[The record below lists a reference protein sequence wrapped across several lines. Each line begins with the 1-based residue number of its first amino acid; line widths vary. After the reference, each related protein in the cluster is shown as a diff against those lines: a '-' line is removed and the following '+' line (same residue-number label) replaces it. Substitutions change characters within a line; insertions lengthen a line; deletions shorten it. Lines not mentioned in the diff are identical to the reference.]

1 MEKQKRWQFYL
12 ILAVILLT
20 LYNILPTLFYYSK
33 PLKQPVDAERA
44 HTVAEAIVDR
54 VNELEDDSKQWIY
67 SFSQLLGLKPASIRI
82 QNDNPGIIEVGFKSP
97 GEAEIFK
104 RFLPRAGALIPFAPS
119 QLELYADRQNANSH
133 TVLVSR
139 QIAVRLDPKEVDQL
153 FHFSTIRTA
162 DGSISELYR
171 EVVYDRA
178 SQLALALAGQSA
190 IASKLAIL
198 AKNPSDKQYD
208 EIVLSLARNIVD
220 VDSIFKDNRPI
231 ANRYF
236 ASFTQDAENQADNTL
251 SKFTSRLESQA
262 AIAATE
268 VATLKHEQETQ
279 IKNGLQADSELG
291 QQVSILESQV
301 KILNSAA
308 AIVKKQQVSFK
319 GLKPLTL
326 ADLNKQLK
334 EGFKS
339 AGGEQVISLKDRN
352 PFVEAIVIDWSNDKI
367 RLQLYPDVQ
376 QLRLLPNTT
385 EAVAYAQGQLNQLI
399 INDIALASQQTD
411 EQIAPNELSFIIP
424 LNNLTD
430 AKSIL
435 AFNLGYVSEKRSGEI
450 LNLLKTQWNPQHQDL
465 AGEAYP
471 IHGMK
476 EFKELNPEEQK
487 LGLVVYSPAS
497 DSGEELKGF
506 NKGSIYVIAKGL
518 DNIVQKYRELPDA
531 PDGQQLTQEFN
542 QLNSLLQQN
551 GFIGYSGASYGIDP
565 SFSKDY
571 IFELRDYFAPLLKAT
586 REDFVVKGS
595 KNYALL
601 DFTDVEQ
608 RILTLNKIDDRIQ
621 EDLLKWRESYQTSQV
636 DINTTNRYL
645 VPKPTKSAFW
655 ENFKLSIVK
664 YFRGD
669 DRKILKWGLDL
680 SGGKTVRIGLRDHNN
695 RMVTNPEDLK
705 QAVNELYVRV
715 NKMGVSE
722 RTIHIENDNII
733 LDFPGSQG
741 LSAAELVKA
750 SAMYF
755 HIVNEKFTPNNPLL
769 KENVNQFLQNIWNEA
784 VVTNRKDSAS
794 INEIAW
800 QHLGGENEFGEL
812 TRPRSE
818 VAKVLYDNGLRLVNP
833 KTSTFSNA
841 FNDTLSAVGIMR
853 GEEFTQWEGQT
864 HPLFVIFHN
873 YALEGANLD
882 NVHVGYDS
890 TQGNNLTFGIKNS
903 YGRSQQDAGSPRDDL
918 YTWTS
923 EFSAEKILGTPKEA
937 YSRGHGWR
945 MAVILNGTI
954 ISMPTL
960 QAALRDG
967 GTITGRFSQREIN
980 QLAADLKAGS
990 LSFTPQI
997 LSEENVSPELG
1008 AEERTRGIVA
1018 SIVALVLVIVS
1029 MVGYYHFAGVVA
1041 SCAVLFNILIMWG
1054 VLQNLGAALSLP
1066 IIAGIV
1072 LTIGMAIDANV
1083 LVFERIREE
1092 FALSGRIASA
1102 IQTGYKKAFSAIID
1116 SNITTIIAALILT
1129 QFDSGPIK
1137 GFAVALIVGVVS
1149 SMFTA
1154 LFMTR
1159 YFFAGWV
1166 QNPQNR
1172 SLRMSQFFK
1181 QTHFNFLGQAKKA
1194 AAISAVIIALGMGLF
1209 FVERHTIFGMDF
1221 TGGYALDVE
1230 LKELPET
1237 ANYRLKV
1244 ADALL
1249 AQGATSN
1256 DFQVRELSRPNQ
1268 LRVQL
1273 GMSIEEKGH
1282 PFYQMP
1288 EEQADPRFSY
1298 TFEQNPR
1305 INWLVDAIEKGG
1317 MTIPASQLTHLERQW
1332 TVMSGQFSEEM
1343 RNNAIMGL
1351 ALALLSILAYI
1362 TVRFEFK
1369 FAMAAV
1375 IGLIFDVIVT
1385 MGFFAFFHWIGF
1397 PIQIDL
1403 QVIGAIMTIVGY
1415 SLNDTIIVFDR
1426 IREDTRTLRKLSF
1439 KQVVNHALNV
1449 TLSRTVMTS
1458 GTTLLVLLA
1467 LVFLGGKSIFAFS
1480 LVMTIG
1486 VIVGTFSS
1494 LYIAAPILLYFHE
1507 REENQLKELTVKK
1520 DKTA

>member
-33 PLKQPVDAERA
+33 PLKEPVNAERA
-44 HTVAEAIVDR
+44 QVVAEQIVNR
-54 VNELEDDSKQWIY
+54 VNALEGESQEWLY
-67 SFSQLLGLKPASIRI
+67 SFSKLLGVKPTTVAV
-82 QNDNPGIIEVGFKSP
+82 QKDNPGIIEVEFKNSND
-97 GEAEIFK
+97 ANLFK

-119 QLELYADRQNANSH
+119 QLELYSDQEGASKN
-133 TVLVSR
+133 TVLVAR
-139 QIAVRLDPKEVDQL
+139 QIAVRLDPKETDKL
-153 FHFSTIRTA
+153 FLFSPIRTENGGIT
-162 DGSISELYR
+162 DLYR
-171 EVVYDRA
+171 EIVSDRTR
-178 SQLALALAGQSA
+178 QLALALAGQTSNA
-190 IASKLAIL
+190 TKLTTIV
-198 AKNPSDKQYD
+198 KDPNDKQYD
-208 EIVLSLARNIVD
+208 EIVLSLARDIVD
-220 VDSIFKDNRPI
+220 VDSTFKDQRPI

-236 ASFTQDAENQADNTL
+236 ASFTQSSENQAE
-251 SKFTSRLESQA
+251 SSVGKFTSRLESQA
-262 AIAATE
+262 KTVAAE
-268 VATLKHEQETQ
+268 KDILKQEQAGHIKQGMQVDGEQTQ
-279 IKNGLQADSELG
+279 QISL
-291 QQVSILESQV
+291 LENQE
-301 KILNSAA
+301 KILTSAA
-308 AIVKKQQVSFK
+308 AIIKKNLASFK
-319 GLKPLTL
+319 GLKPL
-326 ADLNKQLK
+326 AAAEIDKQLND
-334 EGFKS
+334 GVGKS
-339 AGGEQVISLKDRN
+339 GSEEQVVNLKDRN
-352 PFVEAIVIDWSNDKI
+352 PFIESLVIDWANDKI
-367 RLQLYPDVQ
+367 RLQFYPDVQ
-376 QLRLLPNTT
+376 KLRLLPNIN
-385 EAVAYAQGQLNQLI
+385 ESVAYSQGQLNQLI
-399 INDIALASQQTD
+399 INEIAIASQLTD
-411 EQIAPNELSFIIP
+411 EQISPSDLTFTVA

-430 AKSIL
+430 AKSFL
-435 AFNLGYVSEKRSGEI
+435 AFNLRYISEKRSQEI
-450 LNLLKTQWNPQHQDL
+450 LDTLADQWQPQHQDL
-465 AGEAYP
+465 SGDVYP
-471 IHGMK
+471 LYTMQA
-476 EFKELNPEEQK
+476 FKGLKPEEQK
-487 LGLVVYSPAS
+487 LGLVVYAPAS
-497 DSGEELKGF
+497 DKESPPAGF
-506 NKGSIYVIAKGL
+506 HKGSIYVIAKGL
-518 DNIVQKYRELPDA
+518 DSIVQKYRELPDA
-531 PDGQQLTQEFN
+531 VDGQQLMEEFN
-542 QLNSLLQQN
+542 QLNTMLQKN
-551 GFIGYSGASYGIDP
+551 GFIGYSGAAYGVDP
-565 SFSKDY
+565 SYSKDY
-571 IFELRDYFAPLLKAT
+571 IFELHDYYLPLLKAT
-586 REDFVVKGS
+586 RENFVVKGS
-595 KNYALL
+595 KSFALL
-601 DFTDVEQ
+601 DFTDMEQ
-608 RILTLNKIDDRIQ
+608 RILTLNKIDDGIQ
-621 EDLLKWRESYQTSQV
+621 EDLLKWRESYHTSQV
-636 DINTTNRYL
+636 DINQTNHYL
-645 VPKPTKSAFW
+645 VPAPTQNAIW
-655 ENFKLSIVK
+655 ENFKLSFIK

-695 RMVTNPEDLK
+695 RVVTNPEDLK

-741 LSAAELVKA
+741 LSASELIKA

-755 HIVNEKFTPNNPLL
+755 HIVNEKFTPNNAQL
-769 KENVNQFLQNIWNEA
+769 KEYVNQFLQNVWNEA
-784 VVTNRKDSAS
+784 VVTNRKDSES

-812 TRPRSE
+812 TRPRSAI
-818 VAKVLYDNGLRLVNP
+818 AKILYENGLRLVNP
-833 KTSTFSNA
+833 KTTAFSHA
-841 FNDTLSAVGIMR
+841 YNDTLSAIGILR
-853 GEEFTQWEGQT
+853 GEEYTQWEGQT
-864 HPLFVIFHN
+864 HPLFVVFHN
-873 YALEGANLD
+873 YALEGANLT

-890 TQGNNLTFGIKNS
+890 TQGNNLTFGIKGS
-903 YGRSQQDAGSPRDDL
+903 YGRSQQEYGSPRDDL

-923 EFSAEKILGTPKEA
+923 EFSADKIVGTPKDA

-1008 AEERTRGIVA
+1008 AEERTKGIVA
-1018 SIVALVLVIVS
+1018 SIVALVLVVVS

-1066 IIAGIV
+1066 TIAGIV

-1102 IQTGYKKAFSAIID
+1102 IQAGYKKAFSAIVD

-1166 QNPQNR
+1166 QNPKNK
-1172 SLRMSQFFK
+1172 SLRMSQFFGM
-1181 QTHFNFLGQAKKA
+1181 TNFDFLGQTRK
-1194 AAISAVIIALGMGLF
+1194 AVIISVILMVLGTGLF
-1209 FVERHTIFGMDF
+1209 FSERHTIFGMDF
-1221 TGGYALDVE
+1221 TGGYSLDVE
-1230 LKELPET
+1230 LQDQPGET
-1237 ANYRLKV
+1237 NYRLKT

-1256 DFQVRELSRPNQ
+1256 DIQVRELSRPNQ
-1268 LRVQL
+1268 LRIQL
-1273 GMSIEEKGH
+1273 GMGMEEKSH

-1288 EEQADPRFSY
+1288 EELQDARNTYQF
-1298 TFEQNPR
+1298 QHNPR
-1305 INWLVDAIEKGG
+1305 ITWLVDSLEKAGLK
-1317 MTIPASQLTHLERQW
+1317 IPENQLTHLEHHW

-1343 RNNAIMGL
+1343 RNNALMGL
-1351 ALALLSILAYI
+1351 ALALISILIYI

-1369 FAMAAV
+1369 YAIAAV
-1375 IGLIFDVIVT
+1375 VGLVHDVIIT
-1385 MGFFAFFHWIGF
+1385 MGFLALFHWVGF
-1397 PIQIDL
+1397 PVQIDL

-1426 IREDTRTLRKLSF
+1426 IREDIRTMRKLPF
-1439 KQVVNHALNV
+1439 RQVVSHALNV

-1467 LVFLGGKSIFAFS
+1467 LVMLGGQSIFAFS

-1494 LYIAAPILLYFHE
+1494 LFIAAPVMIYFHE
-1507 REENQLKELTVKK
+1507 REVEQEKQKQISVRT
-1520 DKTA
+1520 